1 MLDYLQLYPET
12 IEQVK
17 RYSEAQRCRLYEAM
31 AKYAFTGEEP
41 SWPDDAPEWFIWET
55 LRQQVNR
62 TMKKVKQN
70 RENASA
76 NTQPERN
83 EAKSSESKPPK
94 AKASQPE
101 RNEAKSS
108 ESKPTKAKASQPER
122 NEAKS
127 SETNNQE
134 SKTEKENKN
143 NNKQCV
149 RTCEDDSL
157 CLTDEDVQ
165 ASLARDEQIE
175 DAAKS
180 AGLNVSEMNMV
191 KAREYARVYGMDKL
205 LDAIAK
211 TAHGAERIT
220 WAYVEGVLK
229 GNGVKP
235 NDNHRDHGTDSA
247 GTRRGKYS
255 FLFDGTEAV

>member
-76 NTQPERN
+76 NT
-83 EAKSSESKPPK
+83 
-94 AKASQPE
+94 QPE